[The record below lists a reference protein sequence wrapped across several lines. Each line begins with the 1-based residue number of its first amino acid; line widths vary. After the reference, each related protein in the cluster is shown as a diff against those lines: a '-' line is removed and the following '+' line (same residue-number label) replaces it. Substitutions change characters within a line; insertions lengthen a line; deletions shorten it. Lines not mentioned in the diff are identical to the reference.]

1 MSKTREKEIKQ
12 LLYLKAQLIKE
23 TKKEIKEL
31 HYELETLQGEKRVL
45 RKEKGKR

>member
-1 MSKTREKEIKQ
+1 MKTREKEIKQ

-31 HYELETLQGEKRVL
+31 HYELDTIQGEQRILK
-45 RKEKGKR
+45 KEKRK